1 MHAVCYPT
9 TQFRVDIYTHTLA
22 ERQESE
28 SLATRTVARA
38 EDASS
43 ESVLTLLVS
52 TMTHAIRSSAVTD
65 AAINLAA
72 MIHEH
77 VVDGSAVESTTEFQ
91 KHVPS
96 RLPITCRP
104 LMSFLQELFE
114 RVAKK

>member
-1 MHAVCYPT
+1 MHAVSYPT

-52 TMTHAIRSSAVTD
+52 TMTHATRSSAVTD

-77 VVDGSAVESTTEFQ
+77 VDGSAVSYGRRENNTT
-91 KHVPS
+91 K
-96 RLPITCRP
+96 L
-104 LMSFLQELFE
+104 
-114 RVAKK
+114 